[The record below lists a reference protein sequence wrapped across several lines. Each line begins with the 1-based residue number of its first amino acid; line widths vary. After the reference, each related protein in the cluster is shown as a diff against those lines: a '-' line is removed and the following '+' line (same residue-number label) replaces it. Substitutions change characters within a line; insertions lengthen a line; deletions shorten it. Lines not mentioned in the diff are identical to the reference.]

1 MTTRQPSSNR
11 LQEIDALRGI
21 AALMVVLFHFTS
33 KFDELYGHVSA
44 PAFALPWGHYGVNLF
59 FMISGFVIFMT
70 LARTREPADFIVSRF
85 SRLYP
90 AYWFAVGLTF
100 GVTAWLGLPG
110 KTVGWGDA
118 ILNLLMFHS
127 LFKVPNVDGV
137 YWTLLVE
144 LLFYAWSLLAFRL
157 GLLAR
162 IHLLLAAALAL
173 RLVYFVAAQAFGI
186 DLPWTLS
193 QLLILPF
200 ISWFACGIMVYRLSH
215 DSSTRGLDWAL
226 VTAAVLTLGITESPF
241 LGALAAALTV
251 LLYLAASRRL
261 PLLRIAVLTWL
272 GEISYTLYLVHENI
286 GWAVLLRL
294 KAHGFDPNVS
304 IAIVIA
310 LSLLLAWAI
319 TRCVEKP
326 AMALI
331 RSRYRQRQTA
341 AVPT

>member
-1 MTTRQPSSNR
+1 MTIRHPPSNR

-33 KFDELYGHVSA
+33 KFDELYGHASA
-44 PAFALPWGHYGVNLF
+44 PAFAMPWGHYGVNLF

-70 LARTREPADFIVSRF
+70 LARTRQPADFIVSRF

-90 AYWFAVGLTF
+90 AYWFAVALTF

-118 ILNLLMFHS
+118 LLNLLMFHG

-144 LLFYAWSLLAFRL
+144 LLFYVWSLLAFRL

-173 RLVYFVAAQAFGI
+173 RLVYFIAAQVFGI

-200 ISWFACGIMVYRLSH
+200 IAWFACGIMVYRLSH
-215 DSSTRGLDWAL
+215 DSSSRGLDLAL
-226 VTAAVLTLGITESPF
+226 IAAAVLTLAITESPF

-261 PLLRIAVLTWL
+261 PLLRIALLTWL

-286 GWAVLLRL
+286 GWAVMLRL
-294 KAHGFDPNVS
+294 KAQGFDPNVS
-304 IAIVIA
+304 IAIVVA

-319 TRCVEKP
+319 TRYIEKP

-331 RSRYRQRQTA
+331 RNLYRQRQTA
-341 AVPT
+341 ALPT